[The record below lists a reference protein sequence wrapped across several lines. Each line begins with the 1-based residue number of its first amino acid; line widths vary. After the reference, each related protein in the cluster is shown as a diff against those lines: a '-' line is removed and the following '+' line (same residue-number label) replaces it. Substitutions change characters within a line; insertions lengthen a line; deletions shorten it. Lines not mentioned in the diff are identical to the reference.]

1 MADIDKLVG
10 SESRLE
16 LGQKINEIIDTTVLK
31 TGDTMTGTLKLTN
44 TDIINSGQLRL
55 ENKVGVVLR
64 NDGSGFYILL
74 TDANNEA
81 GAYNSLRPFWIDFAT
96 GFPCTTNPDA
106 SNNANNLATTAFVKQ
121 VLATTGNG
129 LADIY
134 KTSTGA
140 CKFSNGLIIN
150 WGRTSVNASTT
161 ATATFKTP
169 FTSTNYKVVLGL
181 YHNDAGSQKNYT
193 TYTYTT
199 TNFVIYNGQ
208 ASKVNYDWLAIG
220 Y

>member
-1 MADIDKLVG
+1 MADIEKLVG
-10 SESRLE
+10 DESRLE
-16 LGQKINEIIDTTVLK
+16 LGQKINEIIDDSANKDLSNLSEIGEARFSDILAEIATNKSNISSLTTTVNGK
-31 TGDTMTGTLKLTN
+31 ISATINKAQTG
-44 TDIINSGQLRL
+44 S
-55 ENKVGVVLR
+55 
-64 NDGSGFYILL
+64 
-74 TDANNEA
+74 
-81 GAYNSLRPFWIDFAT
+81 FAT
-96 GFPCTTNPDA
+96 
-106 SNNANNLATTAFVKQ
+106 
-121 VLATTGNG
+121 
-129 LADIY
+129 
-134 KTSTGA
+134 
-140 CKFSNGLIIN
+140 SNGAIIN

-208 ASKVNYDWLAIG
+208 SNKVNYDWLAIG